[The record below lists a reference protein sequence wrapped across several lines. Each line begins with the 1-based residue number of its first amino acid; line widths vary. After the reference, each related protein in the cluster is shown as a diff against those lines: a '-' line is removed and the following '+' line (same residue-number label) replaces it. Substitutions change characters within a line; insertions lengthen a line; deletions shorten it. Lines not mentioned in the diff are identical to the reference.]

1 MHRIVHLINSLNDW
15 IGKTI
20 SWLTL
25 AMVCVTF
32 LVVVLRY
39 AFSFG
44 SVAMQESIS
53 YMHALVFMLG
63 ISYTL
68 RHDAHVRVDIFYQR
82 CSRKTRAL
90 IDILGVLFLL
100 WPVTIFIIWSSW
112 GYIVD
117 SWTIK
122 ESSSNSGGLP
132 GIYLIKSTI
141 IVSAALILLQGL
153 SLLLSNIILAF
164 GENTPLESDHG

>member
-1 MHRIVHLINSLNDW
+1 
-15 IGKTI
+15 
-20 SWLTL
+20 
-25 AMVCVTF
+25 MVCVTF

-39 AFSFG
+39 AFNFG
-44 SVAMQESIS
+44 SIAMQESIT

-63 ISYTL
+63 IAYTL

-82 CSRKTRAL
+82 CSLKTRAW

-100 WPVTIFIIWSSW
+100 WPVTIFMMWSSW

-153 SLLLSNIILAF
+153 SLLLSNINLAF
-164 GENTPLESDHG
+164 GKNTTLESDHG